1 MSIIIN
7 DLTKKYGEKTVLS
20 DFSLKIEDKEKI
32 TVMGSSGC
40 GKTTLIRII
49 AGLEIPDSGE
59 LLNVPEKI
67 SFVFQ
72 ENRLCEDF
80 SSVSNVMF
88 VTGKSI
94 SKEEIEDN
102 LKLLGLS
109 DSLYKPVKNLSGGM
123 KRRVAIARAL
133 LSDYDLLIMDEPFK
147 GLDEELKLSVLQ
159 YVKEKT
165 KDKTVIFVTHNM
177 DEAKLFS
184 ERIIN
189 LN

>member
-1 MSIIIN
+1 MSIVIN
-7 DLTKKYGEKTVLS
+7 NITKKYGDNTVLS
-20 DFSLKIEDKEKI
+20 DFSLEIADKEKI
-32 TVMGSSGC
+32 TVMGPSGC

-49 AGLEIPDSGE
+49 AGLETAGSGE
-59 LLNVPEKI
+59 ILGVPQNV

-80 SSVSNVMF
+80 SAVSNVRF
-88 VTGKSI
+88 VTGKSVD
-94 SKEEIEDN
+94 KAEIEDN

-109 DSLYKPVKNLSGGM
+109 DSLYKPVKTLSGGM
-123 KRRVAIARAL
+123 KRRVAIARAIL
-133 LSDYDLLIMDEPFK
+133 CDYDLLIMDEPFK
-147 GLDEELKLSVLQ
+147 GLDEELKSSVLQ
-159 YVKEKT
+159 FVKEKT
-165 KDKTVIFVTHNM
+165 RDKTVIFVTHDI